1 MPSEGSV
8 VGPGRDHRP
17 SPTSRWS
24 LRPLSAAGTEFA
36 LLQEDGGNRS
46 TSVPQAVVMSCG
58 SCGRSPAQ
66 GRCGGRAGAALG
78 ESALGLLTPA
88 ELMLVFV
95 DGEDGLEPAI
105 PGSST
110 DPYIFRSSRYLRYN
124 TATHRITNVP
134 KPDMTS
140 RAWSE
145 RAAVTSPTTMRWRG
159 RGRTWRQRRLPRP
172 PVRGPISSLGGYG
185 HAPP

>member
-1 MPSEGSV
+1 MREVTRAGQV
-8 VGPGRDHRP
+8 RWTGR
-17 SPTSRWS
+17 
-24 LRPLSAAGTEFA
+24 
-36 LLQEDGGNRS
+36 
-46 TSVPQAVVMSCG
+46 
-58 SCGRSPAQ
+58 
-66 GRCGGRAGAALG
+66 GGRLG

-110 DPYIFRSSRYLRYN
+110 DLYIFRSSRYLRYN
-124 TATHRITNVP
+124 TATHRITNDP

-145 RAAVTSPTTMRWRG
+145 RAAVNVTDNDAVAGPRTDVAAEATPPTTGTGPDQQPG
-159 RGRTWRQRRLPRP
+159 RVWTCATLR
-172 PVRGPISSLGGYG
+172 
-185 HAPP
+185 